1 MSTWRPARL
10 LLCAGAS
17 VVTVLGSFV
26 TTGVA
31 EQGLPVAVASKAD
44 SVPRYRSLED
54 TFYSDIRSAAP
65 DQQLPKSLEKKADA
79 QASYM
84 EGLLLEEEG
93 DYEEALARD
102 TRPLRLDPG
111 GNPQF
116 VVPIAHDY
124 AKGGDIAN
132 GIDVLKDLAKARPRE
147 PLAYLNLAYFYLK
160 QLKKPELAVKY
171 AEQAVEVDPK
181 NFAGYQMLFEVYMAL
196 KRKKDAESTL
206 IKAQK
211 LDSKDSNFWL
221 SLVELTIQLYSS
233 NQDSFPAQREAALEP
248 LLKKAADY
256 ANNDGTIYA
265 KIADDYVLID
275 QVASAIPFYLRTL
288 ELNKENAEVRYKLAQ
303 SFLKTGQRD
312 LAIRSLEEILKAN
325 PLKFEIYEFLARLY
339 EEAGNKA
346 RALENYEQ
354 ALLLAPH
361 QPENYLHT
369 AGVELELKQYDR
381 AISILEEARRRFP
394 IPQITYSLAIA
405 LSTAKR
411 YSDALPIFEAALQE
425 AKSAQEEL
433 LDGSFYFNYGATAE
447 PAGLAEKAATLLKK
461 SIELDPSKAAQA
473 YNYLGYMWVDRNIN
487 LDEAGSMIKKALEI
501 EPENGAYLD
510 SLGWFYFKKG
520 DFSRAITEL
529 LHAADLIDPPDPVVY
544 EHIGDT
550 YRSLGNG
557 AQALSYWQK
566 GLALDPQNSSLT
578 SKVDQAKA
586 KMTSNLNNAAPSPA
600 LPSPSPTAT
609 PAAEAMPSPQ

>member
-10 LLCAGAS
+10 LLCAGSS
-17 VVTVLGSFV
+17 VVTVLGAFV

-31 EQGLPVAVASKAD
+31 EQGLPVAVASKAE

-65 DQQLPKSLEKKADA
+65 DQQLPKNLEKKADA

-93 DYEEALARD
+93 DYEAALVAYSRA
-102 TRPLRLDPG
+102 LQLDPG
-111 GNPQF
+111 GNPQLA
-116 VVPIAHDY
+116 VRIAHDY
-124 AKGGDIAN
+124 AKRGDVAS
-132 GIDVLKDLAKARPRE
+132 GIDVLKDLAKARPNE

-181 NFAGYQMLFEVYMAL
+181 NFTGYQTLFEVYMAL
-196 KRKKDAESTL
+196 KQKKEAETTL
-206 IKAQK
+206 LKAQK
-211 LDSKDSNFWL
+211 LDSKDPNFWL
-221 SLVELTIQLYSS
+221 NLVDLQIQLYSN
-233 NQDSFPAQREAALEP
+233 NQESFPPQRVAAIDS
-248 LLKKAADY
+248 LLKKAAEY
-256 ANNDGTIYA
+256 AGNDGNAYA

-288 ELNKENAEVRYKLAQ
+288 ELNKENADVRYKLAQ

-312 LAIRSLEEILKAN
+312 QAIRSLEEMVKAN

-339 EEAGNKA
+339 EEAGNKE
-346 RALENYEQ
+346 RALANYEQ
-354 ALLLAPH
+354 ALLLAPN

-369 AGVELELKQYDR
+369 AEVQLELRRFDL
-381 AISILEEARRRFP
+381 AISTLEEARRRFQ

-411 YSDALPIFEAALQE
+411 FSDALPIFEAALQE
-425 AKSAQEEL
+425 AQSSDEEL
-433 LDGSFYFNYGATAE
+433 IDGNFYFNYGATAE
-447 PAGLAEKAATLLKK
+447 QAGLVDKAATLLKK

-473 YNYLGYMWVDRNIN
+473 YNYLGYMWVDRNLN
-487 LDEAGSMIKKALEI
+487 LDEAGSMIRKALEI

-510 SLGWFYFKKG
+510 SFGWFYFKKG
-520 DFSRAITEL
+520 DFARAITEL
-529 LHAADLIDPPDPVVY
+529 LHAADLINPPDPVVY

-550 YRSLGNG
+550 YRSLGN
-557 AQALSYWQK
+557 APQALSYWQK
-566 GLALDPQNSSLT
+566 ALTLDPQNQALT
-578 SKVDQAKA
+578 SKIDQAKS
-586 KMTSNLNNAAPSPA
+586 KMTSNPTNSPPPVLPAPSAASTPTPELA
-600 LPSPSPTAT
+600 PSQP
-609 PAAEAMPSPQ
+609 

>member
-10 LLCAGAS
+10 LLCVGAS
-17 VVTVLGSFV
+17 VGTSLGAFV
-26 TTGVA
+26 TTGEA
-31 EQGLPVAVASKAD
+31 EQALPVVLASKVN

-54 TFYSDIRSAAP
+54 TFYSDIRPATP
-65 DQQLPKSLEKKADA
+65 EQQLPKSLEKKADA

-93 DYEEALARD
+93 DYEEALAAYSRS
-102 TRPLRLDPG
+102 LQLDPG
-111 GNPQF
+111 GNPQLA
-116 VVPIAHDY
+116 VRIAHDY
-124 AKGGDIAN
+124 AKRGDVAS
-132 GIDVLKDLAKARPRE
+132 GIDVLKDLAKARPSE

-171 AEQAVEVDPK
+171 AERAVEVDPK
-181 NFAGYQMLFEVYMAL
+181 NLTGYQTLFEVYMAL
-196 KRKKDAESTL
+196 KQKRDAEFTL

-211 LDSKDSNFWL
+211 LDNKDPNFWL
-221 SLVELTIQLYSS
+221 SLVDLTIQLYGN
-233 NQDSFPAQREAALEP
+233 NQESFPAQRVAAVYP

-256 ANNDGTIYA
+256 AGNDGNIYA

-288 ELNKENAEVRYKLAQ
+288 ELNKDNADVRYKLAQ

-312 LAIRSLEEILKAN
+312 QAIRSLEEMLKAN

-339 EEAGNKA
+339 EEAGNKE
-346 RALENYEQ
+346 RALANYDQ
-354 ALLLAPH
+354 ALLLAPN

-381 AISILEEARRRFP
+381 AISTLEEARRRFP

-411 YSDALPIFEAALQE
+411 YSEALPIFEAALQE
-425 AKSAQEEL
+425 AKSTEEEL

-447 PAGLAEKAATLLKK
+447 QAGLVEKAATLLQK

-487 LDEAGSMIKKALEI
+487 LDEAGSMIKKALDI

-520 DFSRAITEL
+520 DYGRALTEL
-529 LHAADLIDPPDPVVY
+529 LHAADLINPPDPVVY

-550 YRSLGNG
+550 YRSVGNSP
-557 AQALSYWQK
+557 QALNYWQK
-566 GLALDPQNSSLT
+566 ALTLDPQNQSLT
-578 SKVDQAKA
+578 SKIDQAKA
-586 KMTSNLNNAAPSPA
+586 KMTSNPTNSPPPVLSPPSATSTPTPELAPSQP
-600 LPSPSPTAT
+600 
-609 PAAEAMPSPQ
+609 

>member
-1 MSTWRPARL
+1 M
-10 LLCAGAS
+10 LLCVGAS
-17 VVTVLGSFV
+17 VGTLLGAFL
-26 TTGVA
+26 TTGAA
-31 EQGLPVAVASKAD
+31 EQGRPVAVASKATAA
-44 SVPRYRSLED
+44 PRYRSLED
-54 TFYSDIRSAAP
+54 TFYSDIRPATP
-65 DQQLPKSLEKKADA
+65 EQQLTKILEKKADA

-93 DYEEALARD
+93 DYEEALAAYSRS
-102 TRPLRLDPG
+102 LQLDPG
-111 GNPQF
+111 GNPQLA
-116 VVPIAHDY
+116 VRIAHDY
-124 AKGGDIAN
+124 AKRGDVAN
-132 GIDVLKDLAKARPRE
+132 GIDVLKDLAKARPGE

-181 NFAGYQMLFEVYMAL
+181 NFTGYQTLFEVYMAL
-196 KRKKDAESTL
+196 KQKKEAESTL
-206 IKAQK
+206 IKAEK
-211 LDSKDSNFWL
+211 LDSNDPNFWL
-221 SLVELTIQLYSS
+221 SLADLAIELYSN
-233 NQDSFPAQREAALEP
+233 NQENFPAQRVADVEP
-248 LLKKAADY
+248 LLKKAAGY
-256 ANNDGTIYA
+256 AVNDGNIYA

-288 ELNKENAEVRYKLAQ
+288 ELNKDNADVRYKLAQ

-312 LAIRSLEEILKAN
+312 QAIRRAN

-346 RALENYEQ
+346 RALANYEQ
-354 ALLLAPH
+354 ALLLAPN

-369 AGVELELKQYDR
+369 AGVELELKQYER
-381 AISILEEARRRFP
+381 AISTLEEARRRFP

-411 YSDALPIFEAALQE
+411 FSEALPIFEAALQD
-425 AKSAQEEL
+425 AQSNEEEL

-447 PAGLAEKAATLLKK
+447 QAGLVEKAATLLKK

-501 EPENGAYLD
+501 DPENGAYLD

-550 YRSLGNG
+550 YRSLGDG
-557 AQALSYWQK
+557 PQALNFWQK
-566 GLALDPQNSSLT
+566 ALTLDPQSQSLT
-578 SKVDQAKA
+578 SKIDQAKS
-586 KMTSNLNNAAPSPA
+586 KMTSNPTNSPPPVLPAPSAASTPTPELA
-600 LPSPSPTAT
+600 PSQP
-609 PAAEAMPSPQ
+609 

>member
-1 MSTWRPARL
+1 MSTWRPTRL
-10 LLCAGAS
+10 LLYIGAS
-17 VVTVLGSFV
+17 VGVSLGGVV
-26 TTGVA
+26 TTGAA
-31 EQGLPVAVASKAD
+31 EEAFPVVVASKAN
-44 SVPRYRSLED
+44 SAPRYRSLED
-54 TFYSDIRSAAP
+54 TFYSDIRPATP
-65 DQQLPKSLEKKADA
+65 EQLLPKNLEKKADA

-93 DYEEALARD
+93 DYEEALTAY
-102 TRPLRLDPG
+102 TRSLQLDPG
-111 GNPQF
+111 GNPQLA
-116 VVPIAHDY
+116 VRIAHDY
-124 AKGGDIAN
+124 AKRGDVAN
-132 GIDVLKDLAKARPRE
+132 GIDVLKDLAKARPHE

-160 QLKKPELAVKY
+160 QLKKPELALKY
-171 AEQAVEVDPK
+171 AELAVEVDPK
-181 NFAGYQMLFEVYMAL
+181 NLTGYQTLFEVYMAL
-196 KRKKDAESTL
+196 RQKKEAESTL

-211 LDSKDSNFWL
+211 LDNKDSDFWL
-221 SLVELTIQLYSS
+221 TLADLTIQLYSNS
-233 NQDSFPAQREAALEP
+233 QDSFPAQRAAALEP
-248 LLKKAADY
+248 LLRKAADF

-288 ELNKENAEVRYKLAQ
+288 ELNKDNADVRYKLAQ

-312 LAIRSLEEILKAN
+312 QAIRSLEEMLKAN

-339 EEAGNKA
+339 EEAGNKE
-346 RALENYEQ
+346 RALANYEQ
-354 ALLLAPH
+354 ALLLAPN

-381 AISILEEARRRFP
+381 AIGTLEEARRRFP
-394 IPQITYSLAIA
+394 VPQITYSLAIA

-425 AKSAQEEL
+425 AKSSDEEL

-447 PAGLAEKAATLLKK
+447 QGGLVDKAATLLKK

-473 YNYLGYMWVDRNIN
+473 YNYLGFMWVDRNMN
-487 LDEAGSMIKKALEI
+487 LDEAGSMIRKALEI

-510 SLGWFYFKKG
+510 SLGWYYFKKG
-520 DFSRAITEL
+520 DFARAITEL
-529 LHAADLIDPPDPVVY
+529 LHAADLINPPDPVVY

-557 AQALSYWQK
+557 PQALNYWQK
-566 GLALDPQNSSLT
+566 ALTLDPQNQSLT
-578 SKVDQAKA
+578 SKIDQAKA
-586 KMTSNLNNAAPSPA
+586 KMTSNPTNSSPPLLPAPSGT
-600 LPSPSPTAT
+600 STPT
-609 PAAEAMPSPQ
+609 PE

>member
-1 MSTWRPARL
+1 MSTWRLARL
-10 LLCAGAS
+10 LLCVGAS
-17 VVTVLGSFV
+17 VGTSLGALIR
-26 TTGVA
+26 TGEA
-31 EQGLPVAVASKAD
+31 EQGLPIVVASKAA
-44 SVPRYRSLED
+44 SVPKYRSLED
-54 TFYSDIRSAAP
+54 TFYSDIRPATP
-65 DQQLPKSLEKKADA
+65 EQQLPKSLEKKADA

-93 DYEEALARD
+93 DYEDALAAYSRS
-102 TRPLRLDPG
+102 LQLDPG
-111 GNPQF
+111 GNPQLA
-116 VVPIAHDY
+116 VRIAHDY
-124 AKGGDIAN
+124 AKRGDIAN

-171 AEQAVEVDPK
+171 AEQAVEIDPK

-265 KIADDYVLID
+265 KIADDYVLVD

-288 ELNKENAEVRYKLAQ
+288 ELNKDNADVRYKLAQ

-312 LAIRSLEEILKAN
+312 QAIRSLEEILKAN

-339 EEAGNKA
+339 EEAGNKE
-346 RALENYEQ
+346 RALANYEQ
-354 ALLLAPH
+354 ALLLAPN

-425 AKSAQEEL
+425 AKSTQEEL
-433 LDGSFYFNYGATAE
+433 LDGSFYFNYGATSE
-447 PAGLAEKAATLLKK
+447 QAGLVDKAATLLKK

-473 YNYLGYMWVDRNIN
+473 YNYLGFMWVDRNMN

-501 EPENGAYLD
+501 DPENGAYLD
-510 SLGWFYFKKG
+510 SLGWYYFKKG
-520 DFSRAITEL
+520 DFGRALTEL
-529 LHAADLIDPPDPVVY
+529 LHAADLINPPDPVVY

-550 YRSLGNG
+550 HRSLGNG
-557 AQALSYWQK
+557 PQALSYWQK
-566 GLALDPQNSSLT
+566 ALTLDPQNQSLL
-578 SKVDQAKA
+578 SKIDQAKA
-586 KMTSNLNNAAPSPA
+586 KMTSNPTNSPPPILPPPPATSTPTLELAPSQP
-600 LPSPSPTAT
+600 
-609 PAAEAMPSPQ
+609 

>member
-10 LLCAGAS
+10 LLCAGSS
-17 VVTVLGSFV
+17 VVTVLGAFV

-31 EQGLPVAVASKAD
+31 EQGLPVAVASKAE

-65 DQQLPKSLEKKADA
+65 DQQLPKILEKKADA

-93 DYEEALARD
+93 DYEAALVAYSKA
-102 TRPLRLDPG
+102 LQLDPG
-111 GNPQF
+111 GNPQLA
-116 VVPIAHDY
+116 VRIAHDY
-124 AKGGDIAN
+124 VKRGDVAS
-132 GIDVLKDLAKARPRE
+132 GIDVLKDLAKARPGE
-147 PLAYLNLAYFYLK
+147 PAAYLNLAYFYLK
-160 QLKKPELAVKY
+160 QLKKPGLAVKY

-181 NFAGYQMLFEVYMAL
+181 NFTGYQTLFEVYMAL
-196 KRKKDAESTL
+196 KQKKEAETTL
-206 IKAQK
+206 LKAQK
-211 LDSKDSNFWL
+211 LDSKDPNFWL
-221 SLVELTIQLYSS
+221 SLVDLQIQLYS
-233 NQDSFPAQREAALEP
+233 NNEQSFPPQRVADIDP

-256 ANNDGTIYA
+256 AVNDGNIYA

-312 LAIRSLEEILKAN
+312 QAIRSLEELLKTN

-339 EEAGNKA
+339 EEAGNKT
-346 RALENYEQ
+346 RALANYEQ
-354 ALLLAPH
+354 ALLLAPN

-381 AISILEEARRRFP
+381 AIGTLEEARRRFP
-394 IPQITYSLAIA
+394 VPKITYSLAIA

-411 YSDALPIFEAALQE
+411 YSDALPIFEAALQD
-425 AKSAQEEL
+425 AKSAPEEL
-433 LDGSFYFNYGATAE
+433 LEGSFYFNYGVTAE
-447 PAGLAEKAATLLKK
+447 QAGLVEKAATLLKK
-461 SIELDPSKAAQA
+461 SIELDTSKAAQA
-473 YNYLGYMWVDRNIN
+473 YKYSGFMWVDRNIN

-520 DFSRAITEL
+520 DFSRAITEV

-544 EHIGDT
+544 DHIGDT
-550 YRSLGNG
+550 YRSLGDG
-557 AQALSYWQK
+557 PQALTFWQRA
-566 GLALDPQNSSLT
+566 LSLDPQSQSLA
-578 SKVDQAKA
+578 SKIDKAKS
-586 KMTSNLNNAAPSPA
+586 KMTSNPTNSPPPVLPAPSAASAPTPELA
-600 LPSPSPTAT
+600 PSKP
-609 PAAEAMPSPQ
+609 

>member
-1 MSTWRPARL
+1 M
-10 LLCAGAS
+10 LLCVGAS
-17 VVTVLGSFV
+17 VGTLLGAFL
-26 TTGVA
+26 TTGAA
-31 EQGLPVAVASKAD
+31 EQGRPVAVASKATAA
-44 SVPRYRSLED
+44 PRYRSLED
-54 TFYSDIRSAAP
+54 TFYSDIRPATP
-65 DQQLPKSLEKKADA
+65 EQQLTKILEKKADA

-84 EGLLLEEEG
+84 EGLILEEEG
-93 DYEEALARD
+93 DYEEALAAYSRS
-102 TRPLRLDPG
+102 LQLDPG
-111 GNPQF
+111 GNPQLA
-116 VVPIAHDY
+116 VRIAHDY
-124 AKGGDIAN
+124 AKRGDVAN
-132 GIDVLKDLAKARPRE
+132 GIDVLKDLAKARPGE

-181 NFAGYQMLFEVYMAL
+181 NFTGYQTLFEVYMAL
-196 KRKKDAESTL
+196 KQKKEAESTL
-206 IKAQK
+206 IKAEK
-211 LDSKDSNFWL
+211 LDSNDPNFWL
-221 SLVELTIQLYSS
+221 SLADLAIELYSN
-233 NQDSFPAQREAALEP
+233 NQENFPAQRVADVEP
-248 LLKKAADY
+248 LLKKAAGY
-256 ANNDGTIYA
+256 AVNDGNIYA

-288 ELNKENAEVRYKLAQ
+288 ELNKDNADVRYKLAQ

-312 LAIRSLEEILKAN
+312 QAIRSLEEMLRAN

-346 RALENYEQ
+346 RALANYEQ
-354 ALLLAPH
+354 ALLLAPN

-369 AGVELELKQYDR
+369 AGVELELKQYER
-381 AISILEEARRRFP
+381 AISTLEEARRRFP

-411 YSDALPIFEAALQE
+411 FSEALPIFEAALQD
-425 AKSAQEEL
+425 AQSNEEEL

-447 PAGLAEKAATLLKK
+447 QAGLVEKAATLLKK

-501 EPENGAYLD
+501 DPENGAYLD

-550 YRSLGNG
+550 YRSLGDG
-557 AQALSYWQK
+557 PQALNFWQK
-566 GLALDPQNSSLT
+566 ALTLDPQSQSLT
-578 SKVDQAKA
+578 SKIDQAKS
-586 KMTSNLNNAAPSPA
+586 KMTSNPTNSPPPVLPAPSAASTPTPELA
-600 LPSPSPTAT
+600 PSQP
-609 PAAEAMPSPQ
+609 